1 MFTMNRMVQIL
12 VMILTVF
19 LCTQRAIAQS
29 VNTKYGKVLITPNAQ
44 KWYDSVLKENIEA
57 DVAVILHFVHIPT
70 EEERYYLYNQGVLIG
85 DYVGGNS
92 YDGILNVNRES
103 RATAPALLL
112 GVESVN
118 NYWKAEPAIY
128 NALKLVGKQP
138 LNLLVSVYREV
149 NSASIEK
156 YINSIGGK
164 VEHIGIESVGIFHV
178 SIPAISFVK
187 LRDYYAIKRLSLV
200 QQPIA
205 LNYVSKTASK
215 SNIANLPVMYGG
227 YGLKGN
233 GITVGIGD
241 NSAASYHIDL
251 KDRIKNFNS
260 QPYANHGVHINGI
273 AGGAGIVNTKGEG
286 VAPEASFINHLFSGI
301 WEQTGL
307 FHDQYNMTI
316 TNNSY
321 AAVIRDCDYAGTYNN
336 YSEAI
341 DKLSLQYRDVL
352 HVFAAGNDG
361 LMTCGSYPAGYGT
374 VVGAYQTAKNCLVVT
389 STDKRYI
396 NAKDGGRGPI
406 KDGRLKPELTAVGVD
421 VFSATRV
428 DSYFVSGGTSMASPG
443 VAGGLA
449 LLSER
454 YRQIKGNVNAPA
466 DVLKALVLNTA
477 TDLGNP
483 GPDYTFGFGFM
494 NLSRALHVLNNSQY
508 FSGLVSNGGQQTY
521 TINVPPGNAQ
531 LKVMLLW
538 FDDPASVAS
547 TRQLVNDLDI
557 EVVTPASTIHKPLI
571 LDPTPANILNNAVE
585 GVDRLNNTEQVIIN
599 NPQSGTYTIVVK
611 GYNIPSASRDFI
623 LTYDFVEEGLKLT
636 YPTTGAQAAA
646 GDSLRIYWDASSGN
660 NTQRIEYSTDA
671 GSSWQQIANNV
682 PASQRYY
689 TWYVPDNISSGKCM
703 LRVVGNV
710 TNEQSSTGLFAINP
724 VPVVSLDAI
733 QCPEYININW
743 QAIPNAAGYEVMRK
757 IGASM
762 KVVDTVTSTN
772 YVYAGLSPDSMYYVA
787 VRPILD
793 GLSGYRSLAI
803 KRTPRDGD
811 CTGSISDGDISVRRI
826 ISPTSGRLLTSTAL
840 TSTEILEVE
849 LRNLDDMPVTSFR
862 VGYRLNGGVWK
873 SKDINT
879 TLPAN
884 SITGV
889 KVDTLDLSATGQY
902 TIELAVQNLSATDVV
917 NNNDSIQTVI
927 RHLNNTPVNIAGG
940 VNETFEAWP
949 IIETSIPIFGVSPDE
964 RWDYYNVNDT
974 CRMRSFVKSD
984 ITISGSRSVSLDA
997 SVYSNNN
1004 HRNELSGTYN
1014 LATYNASTDE
1024 IRYEFDYTLHG
1035 YSPEQDSNAL
1045 YVRGDDSKNWV
1056 KVYSYDIKLAGTGKS
1071 GNSGSL
1077 SLTDALLGSSQNFSS
1092 STQVMFMQN
1101 DVSLISMKNFGR
1113 GVTIDNL
1120 KMYTVQNDIQLLQVV
1135 SPIVAECGLT
1145 GQQPLTIKLR
1155 NGVNQQLNNIQLY
1168 YKLDNNAIV
1177 NESLNS
1183 LSGKQTI
1190 NYTFSNKLDLS
1201 GSGRHVLNIWVSVAG
1216 DSYTKN
1222 DSILNYEFY
1231 NQPLIKKYPYLE
1243 DFEADNGAWYA
1254 GGINN
1259 SWAYGVIASPKINK
1273 AASGTKAWKTS
1284 LTGIYNDY
1292 EQSYLYSPCFDLSSL
1307 QYPTFRFKRAVDIEY
1322 CGGAF
1327 CDGAFMEYSTDG
1339 ITWQKLGKWDDGN
1352 NWYNDTLYNVWSIEN
1367 SVQWQ
1372 ASSILLPKKE
1382 TTLRLR
1388 YQFLSDM
1395 GSEREGLAV
1404 DDVEIF
1410 DDLPILIENNLLNVV
1425 PNPTKD
1431 GKLTIDWTA
1440 HGGTVMELTVFNI
1453 VGKKVYEAEATAK
1466 EGRNYTTLQTP
1477 NFQPGVYLYHIMIG
1491 DKKYTRKIVY
1501 L

>member
-1 MFTMNRMVQIL
+1 MFRMKRMVQII
-12 VMILTVF
+12 VMTLTMF
-19 LCTQRAIAQS
+19 LCTQRAIAQF
-29 VNTKYGKVLITPNAQ
+29 VNTKEGKVLITPNAQ
-44 KWYDSVLKENIEA
+44 KWYDSVLKDNAEA
-57 DVAVILHFVHIPT
+57 QVAVILHFVHLPT
-70 EEERYYLYNQGVLIG
+70 EEERYFLHKKGIIVGN
-85 DYVGGNS
+85 YVGGS
-92 YDGILNVNRES
+92 SFEGILNVKRGV

-112 GVESVN
+112 GIESFN

-128 NALKLVGKQP
+128 KALTSVGKRP
-138 LNLLVSVYREV
+138 IRLLVSVYEEV
-149 NSASIEK
+149 DSAVIEK
-156 YINSIGGK
+156 YINNIGGTI
-164 VEHIGIESVGIFHV
+164 ERIGIESVGMFQV
-178 SIPAISFVK
+178 SIPATSFLK
-187 LRDYYAIKRLSLV
+187 LRDYYAVKRLSLV
-200 QQPIA
+200 KQPVT
-205 LNYVSKTASK
+205 LNYESKAASK
-215 SNIANLPVMYGG
+215 SNIANLPAVYGG
-227 YGLKGN
+227 YGLKGK

-273 AGGAGIVNTKGEG
+273 AGGAGIVNMKGEG

-301 WEQTGL
+301 WEQTGI

-336 YSEAI
+336 YAEAI

-361 LMTCGSYPAGYGT
+361 LMTCIPYPAGYGT

-389 STDKRYI
+389 STDKRYV

-421 VFSATRV
+421 VYSATRV

-454 YRQIKGNVNAPA
+454 YKQIKGNVNAPA

-477 TDLGNP
+477 TDIGNP

-494 NLSRALHVLNNSQY
+494 NLARAINVLNNNQY
-508 FSGLVSNGGQQTY
+508 NAGLINNGGQQTY
-521 TINVPPGNAQ
+521 TISVPPNTAQ

-538 FDDPASVAS
+538 FDAPASVAS
-547 TRQLVNDLDI
+547 TKQLVNDLDI
-557 EVVTPASTIHKPLI
+557 EVLTPASIIHKPLV
-571 LDPTPANILNNAVE
+571 LDPTPVNILNNAVE
-585 GVDRLNNTEQVIIN
+585 GVDRLNNTEQVVIN
-599 NPQSGTYTIVVK
+599 NPQAGTYTIVVK
-611 GYNIPSASRDFI
+611 GYNIPSASHDFI
-623 LTYDFVEEGLKLT
+623 ITYDFVEEGLKLT
-636 YPTTGAQAAA
+636 YPTTGAQVAA
-646 GDSLRIYWDASSGN
+646 GDSLRIYWDASISS
-660 NTQRIEYSTDA
+660 NTQRIEYSTD
-671 GSSWQQIANNV
+671 GGNSWQQIADNI
-682 PASQRYY
+682 PSSQKYY

-703 LRVVGNV
+703 MRVVRNI

-724 VPVVSLDAI
+724 IPVVSLDVI

-743 QAIPNAAGYEVMRK
+743 QAIPNASGYEVMRK
-757 IGASM
+757 IGSSM
-762 KVVDTVTSTN
+762 KVVDTVSGTN
-772 YVYAGLSPDSMYYVA
+772 YVFAGLSPDSMYYVA

-793 GLSGYRSLAI
+793 GLSGYRSLAL
-803 KRTPRDGD
+803 KRLPRDGD
-811 CTGSISDGDISVRRI
+811 CTGSISDGDLSVRK
-826 ISPTSGRLLTSTAL
+826 ISNPQSGRLFTRTAL
-840 TSTEILEVE
+840 TNTEVLEVE
-849 LRNLDDMPVTSFR
+849 LRNLDDIQVTSFR
-862 VGYRLNGGVWK
+862 IGYRINNGVWK
-873 SKDINT
+873 FKDINT
-879 TLPAN
+879 ILPAN
-884 SITGV
+884 SITRV
-889 KVDTLDLSATGQY
+889 KVDTSDLSATGQY
-902 TIELAVQNLSATDVV
+902 LIELAVQNLSAIDVV
-917 NNNDSIQTVI
+917 NSNDSIQTII
-927 RHLNNTPVNIAGG
+927 RQLNNMPVNIAGS
-940 VNETFEAWP
+940 VDETFEAWP
-949 IIETSIPIFGVSPDE
+949 VIETSVPIFGVSPDE

-997 SVYSNNN
+997 SIYSDNN
-1004 HRNELSGTYN
+1004 HRNELTGTYN

-1035 YSPEQDSNAL
+1035 YSPDQDSNAL
-1045 YVRGDDSKNWV
+1045 YIRGDDAKPWS
-1056 KVYSYDIKLAGTGKS
+1056 KVYAYDIKLAGTGKS

-1077 SLTDALLGSSQNFSS
+1077 SLTDVLLGSSQNFSS

-1120 KMYTVQNDIQLLQVV
+1120 KMYTVQNDIQLLEVT
-1135 SPIVAECGLT
+1135 SPISAECGLE
-1145 GQQPLTIKLR
+1145 GMQPLTIKLR

-1168 YKLDNNAIV
+1168 YKLDDNAV
-1177 NESLNS
+1177 VSETLNT
-1183 LSGKQTI
+1183 LSGKQAI

-1201 GSGRHVLNIWVSVAG
+1201 DNGKHLLNVWVSVAG

-1231 NQPLIKKYPYLE
+1231 NQPLIKKYPYIE
-1243 DFEADNGAWYA
+1243 NFEIDNGFWYS

-1259 SWAYGVIASPKINK
+1259 SWAYGTIASPKINR
-1273 AASGTKAWKTS
+1273 AASGIKAWKTN
-1284 LTGIYNDY
+1284 LTGIYNDN

-1339 ITWQKLGKWDDGN
+1339 IKWQKLGKWNDGN

-1367 SVQWQ
+1367 SIQWQ
-1372 ASSILLPKKE
+1372 TSSIPLPKKE
-1382 TTLRLR
+1382 AYLRLR

-1395 GSEREGLAV
+1395 GAEREGLAI
-1404 DDVEIF
+1404 DDVEVF
-1410 DDLPILIENNLLNVV
+1410 DDIPVLIENNLLNVA

-1431 GKLTIDWTA
+1431 GKVTIDWTA
-1440 HGGTVMELTVFNI
+1440 HGGTEMELNVFNI
-1453 VGKKVYEAEATAK
+1453 VGKKVYETKATAK

-1477 NFQPGVYLYHIMIG
+1477 NFQPGVYLYHIIIG
-1491 DKKYTRKIVY
+1491 DKKFTRKIVY